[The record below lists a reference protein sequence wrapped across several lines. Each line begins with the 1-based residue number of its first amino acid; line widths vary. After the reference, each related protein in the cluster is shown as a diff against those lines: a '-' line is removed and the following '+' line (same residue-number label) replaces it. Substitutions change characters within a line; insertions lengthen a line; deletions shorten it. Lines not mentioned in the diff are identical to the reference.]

1 MSNNSQSVTFS
12 IQHKYKRLISVNE
25 KLSSIAESFIAKNPQ
40 INTPKDGI
48 ASFMLAK
55 AYKTHGVILKL
66 VKLGYSEDADI
77 LARSLFDSAV
87 IISACISDITD
98 KTAWKYLNFDYSTRA
113 EMFKHLIDKGKF
125 REYFEERTKNPKLGD
140 ESIEEICNKAEK
152 FKKEYGGDFKQKW
165 HSGKTTGEMAEL
177 VNLKDYFETAYKLHT
192 QLTHSLPRCVNRYL
206 IDDGEKIILDVTPK
220 NDREIGLSLA
230 SSFDMFFR
238 IVEKFNKH
246 YKMIDWLELKPL
258 VEEYGQSVKKEAM
271 FKK

>member
-1 MSNNSQSVTFS
+1 MDKSSPSVTFS
-12 IQHKYKRLISVNE
+12 IQHKYIRLIGVNE
-25 KLSSIAESFIAKNPQ
+25 KLRSIAESFIAKNPQ

-55 AYKTHGVILKL
+55 AYKTHGAILKL
-66 VKLGYSEDADI
+66 VKIGYSEDADI
-77 LARSLFDSAV
+77 LARTLFDSAV
-87 IISACISDITD
+87 IISACIDDTTD
-98 KTAWKYLNFDYSTRA
+98 ETAWKYLNFDYSTRA
-113 EMFKHLIDKGKF
+113 EMFKHLMDRGKF
-125 REYFEERTKNPKLGD
+125 KEYFDERTKNPKPGD
-140 ESIEEICNKAEK
+140 ESVEEICSKAEK

-165 HSGKTTGEMAEL
+165 HSGNTVGEMAEL

-192 QLTHSLPRCVNRYL
+192 HLTHSLPRCVNRYL
-206 IDDGEKIILDVTPK
+206 IDDGKNIVFDVCPK

-246 YKMIDWLELKPL
+246 YKIIDWSELKPL
-258 VEEYGQSVKKEAM
+258 VDEYGQSVKKEAM